1 MMTICI
7 GEIFDDIH
15 PCTTRPPNIEDKT
28 FPKLFQNDIYK
39 LMNICNPTC
48 YKIYVDALKKLC
60 MYGFLQPLI
69 NEIHFNVEG
78 SRFTCVSN
86 FLYVFV
92 TFQYFQMP
100 EKITYFH

>member
-1 MMTICI
+1 MYVIQHVTKQM
-7 GEIFDDIH
+7 
-15 PCTTRPPNIEDKT
+15 
-28 FPKLFQNDIYK
+28 LIYTK
-39 LMNICNPTC
+39 NYP
-48 YKIYVDALKKLC
+48 
-60 MYGFLQPLI
+60 FQPLI